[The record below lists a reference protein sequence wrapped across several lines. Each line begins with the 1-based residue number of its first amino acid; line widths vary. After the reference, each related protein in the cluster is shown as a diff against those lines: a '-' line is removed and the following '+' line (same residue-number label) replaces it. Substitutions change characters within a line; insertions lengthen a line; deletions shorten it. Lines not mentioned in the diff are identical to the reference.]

1 MSQIELTADKSLWHP
16 AQVRMIDMTIKVF
29 LSIPCPTCGVA
40 IGQNCLRHSG
50 GLRAEPHLDRK
61 LVAAE
66 ALDDARAG
74 VQSLAELWPGK
85 YVIYDEATGEGVSI
99 TRASSSRRGGLEV

>member
-1 MSQIELTADKSLWHP
+1 
-16 AQVRMIDMTIKVF
+16 MTIKVF

-66 ALDDARAG
+66 ALETKNIRHG
-74 VQSLAELWPGK
+74 TIPNTPK
-85 YVIYDEATGEGVSI
+85 
-99 TRASSSRRGGLEV
+99 

>member
-1 MSQIELTADKSLWHP
+1 MPPFHIFQLRTDGSLHF
-16 AQVRMIDMTIKVF
+16 VEE
-29 LSIPCPTCGVA
+29 
-40 IGQNCLRHSG
+40 
-50 GLRAEPHLDRK
+50 AET
-61 LVAAE
+61 
-66 ALDDARAG
+66 LDDARAG